1 MKIGGENLVMK
12 TCDANLKAQSEGA
25 AKRPETL
32 RRFIGAISFAVA
44 MVLTSWL
51 LLGILHVVPL
61 VLQLPGESTV
71 RSHAGAAVLLLLIAA
86 WGYWEN

>member
-1 MKIGGENLVMK
+1 M
-12 TCDANLKAQSEGA
+12 KAQSAKA

-32 RRFIGAISFAVA
+32 RRLIGAVSFAVA
-44 MVLTSWL
+44 LVLSGWL
-51 LLGILHVVPL
+51 LLGIMDVVPL

-71 RSHAGAAVLLLLIAA
+71 RTHAGAAVLLLIIAA

>member
-1 MKIGGENLVMK
+1 MRGLREES
-12 TCDANLKAQSEGA
+12 LKAQSAKA

-32 RRFIGAISFAVA
+32 RRLIGAVSFAVA
-44 MVLTSWL
+44 LVLSGWL
-51 LLGILHVVPL
+51 LLGIMDVVPL

-71 RSHAGAAVLLLLIAA
+71 RTHAGAAVLLLMIAA